1 MNQYIVIIEKKFI
14 YDEFV
19 VQTKVN
25 SKKVFAKNDN
35 ACLVDMQKLCWENVA
50 READLILLRHF
61 KEGNL
66 KQIDVD
72 KIRVDINIDFQKWHR
87 YTFEN
92 QRIGKKQIKN
102 IIRIR
107 IRKK

>member
-1 MNQYIVIIEKKFI
+1 MNQYIVNIEKKFI

-19 VQTKVN
+19 VQTKN
-25 SKKVFAKNDN
+25 TFKKVFAKNEN
-35 ACLVDMQKLCWENVA
+35 SCLLDMQKLCWGNVA

-61 KEGNL
+61 KEG
-66 KQIDVD
+66 KIKEVDVE
-72 KIRVDINIDFQKWHR
+72 KIRVDIDIDFQKWHR

-107 IRKK
+107 KK